1 MNPLPQI
8 TFDCVPL
15 RSVPRWDIPLDASQ
29 KFRALC
35 TRIRLAAKTHGL
47 HNSYY
52 LHSGSCTFQLTS
64 DPSQGTLTYAFEG
77 TILTDAADRKPVAMD
92 LHVWLAQ
99 EAGEWTP
106 PPVLAW
112 FQDTVRRAVLVE
124 FKRFIAQCD
133 PQQTCARL
141 EQIEAEMIR
150 RGGFVGM
157 GL

>member
-15 RSVPRWDIPLDASQ
+15 RSVPRWDIPLDASPE
-29 KFRALC
+29 FRALC
-35 TRIRLAAKTHGL
+35 TRIRLAAKTHGM

-92 LHVWLAQ
+92 LAQ
-99 EAGEWTP
+99 EAGERADAAGPGLVSGHGTP
-106 PPVLAW
+106 
-112 FQDTVRRAVLVE
+112 
-124 FKRFIAQCD
+124 
-133 PQQTCARL
+133 
-141 EQIEAEMIR
+141 
-150 RGGFVGM
+150 GGSDRV
-157 GL
+157 